1 MFRNT
6 SCIWHSLVAV
16 QLVVVV
22 EVIVVAV
29 AVPYYLSPADS
40 AGREGPGVLMEEA
53 GEDCGA
59 G

>member
-1 MFRNT
+1 M
-6 SCIWHSLVAV
+6 WHSLVAV

-22 EVIVVAV
+22 EVNVVAV